1 MAKLHLGARGLEMK
15 TDLTH
20 IRAAFVT
27 QHESWPWRRQLPA
40 GQDTVEGVQFFV
52 PVEQADVVFVY
63 DALPVAR
70 LAVPARA
77 LKVFVCSEPENV
89 KRYNEAFLAQFDVVI
104 TSDRQ
109 TPHPNRVFVQAG
121 LPWHAGSMTDGGKL
135 LPDPMSFEE
144 FERHDPVKTRLVSV
158 VSSDK
163 AFTEEHRAR
172 LAFVAKLKEALGD
185 QVDVFGRGIADFA
198 DKRDVLDAYRY
209 HIALENCAIDDYW
222 TEKLADPFLTLTF
235 PIYHGCPN
243 ILEYFPESSLRRID
257 IYKPDGAIEIINE
270 VIRSDIYEKSK
281 DALIESR
288 KKVMKEHNIFYLL
301 SRIAIDNHKLLVEN
315 SAGTRVIYREIKFFK
330 FPVRLRLEVLEL
342 LEDLPA
348 LIKFIRAVKRRLRR

>member
-1 MAKLHLGARGLEMK
+1 MK
-15 TDLTH
+15 TELPV

-27 QHESWPWRRQLPA
+27 QHESWPWKRQLPA
-40 GQDTVEGVQFFV
+40 GEDTVQGVQFFV

-63 DALPVAR
+63 DALPASR
-70 LAVPARA
+70 LVVPARA
-77 LKVFVCSEPENV
+77 MRVFISSEPENV
-89 KRYNEAFLAQFDVVI
+89 KRYNAAFLAQFDVVI

-135 LPDPMSFEE
+135 LQEPMRFEE
-144 FERHDPVKTRLVSV
+144 FDRHDPLKTRLVSV

-185 QVDVFGRGIADFA
+185 QVDVFGRGITDFA

-209 HIALENCAIDDYW
+209 HIALENCSIRDYW
-222 TEKLADPFLTLTF
+222 TEKIADPYLTLTY

-243 ILEYFPESSLRRID
+243 ILDYFHEDAITRIN
-257 IYKPDGAIEIINE
+257 IYSPDEAIN
-270 VIRSDIYEKSK
+270 VIK
-281 DALIESR
+281 ATIESDVAER
-288 KKVMKEHNIFYLL
+288 RREALVEARRRVMTEHNVFFLL
-301 SRIAIDNHKLLVEN
+301 SKVAREAPIKIKGRAIFSVLKRETAFLPFAVRWRNYGVEFVEGRPRLRSFLRKIKLLIF
-315 SAGTRVIYREIKFFK
+315 R
-330 FPVRLRLEVLEL
+330 
-342 LEDLPA
+342 
-348 LIKFIRAVKRRLRR
+348 

>member
-1 MAKLHLGARGLEMK
+1 M
-15 TDLTH
+15 

-27 QHESWPWRRQLPA
+27 QHESWPWKRQLPA
-40 GQDTVEGVQFFV
+40 GEDTVQGVQFFV

-63 DALPVAR
+63 DALPTSR

-77 LKVFVCSEPENV
+77 MRVFISSEPENV
-89 KRYNEAFLAQFDVVI
+89 KRYNAAFLAQFDVVI

-135 LPDPMSFEE
+135 LQEPMRFEE

-163 AFTEEHRAR
+163 AFTEAHRAR

-198 DKRDVLDAYRY
+198 DKRDVLDSYRY
-209 HIALENCAIDDYW
+209 HIALENCSIADYW
-222 TEKLADPFLTLTF
+222 TEKIADPYLTLTF

-243 ILEYFPESSLRRID
+243 IQDYFPEEALQPIN
-257 IYKPDGAIEIINE
+257 IYEPDGAVEIIRK
-270 VIRSDIYEKSK
+270 VIGSDLAEQRREHLLE
-281 DALIESR
+281 AR
-288 KKVMKEHNIFYLL
+288 RRVMHEHNVFMLLAHTAKAHGNAPARAERQGQVTLRYEESFSPVAGRFRSRVTETLASVPYL
-301 SRIAIDNHKLLVEN
+301 RAAV
-315 SAGTRVIYREIKFFK
+315 
-330 FPVRLRLEVLEL
+330 
-342 LEDLPA
+342 
-348 LIKFIRAVKRRLRR
+348 RAVKSRLHR